1 MENFLKLNPLLEN
14 ILKDKVIVI
23 TGAGSGL
30 GKAIALALPFTGAKV
45 GLLDINKDTVN
56 EVANQINASYK
67 DSAFVMHASVTN
79 EDELEKTYDELFK
92 KYKRVDGL
100 VNSAGIAC
108 LGTIDMITPK
118 DVKLA
123 NDININ
129 GYFLNAMFASK
140 AMIKSTNGGSIIN
153 ISSASARGA
162 SKATSL
168 YGVAKD
174 SQTTMVRE
182 WALDLGDRG
191 IRVNALLL
199 GDLFGDE
206 ELGITST
213 IWNQVY
219 FEKKAVDKG
228 LVKEDDPR
236 LGGET
241 LNPEVRALVV
251 GHYVERTAL
260 NKPIH
265 YQDVINQIIL
275 LNSTLSE
282 KITGESISITSGNP
296 SSFSRWPAPFYFLA
310 SSININGYS
319 KTQMWDMRMF
329 HAWFPRK
336 LIQNVTSN
344 AT

>member
-1 MENFLKLNPLLEN
+1 MVNFLKLNPLLEN

-45 GLLDINKDTVN
+45 GLIDINKDAIIDL
-56 EVANQINASYK
+56 ANQINTAYP
-67 DSAFVMHASVTN
+67 DGAFVMHASVTN
-79 EDELEKTYDELFK
+79 EVDLEKTYDSLFK
-92 KYKRVDGL
+92 KYSRVDGL
-100 VNSAGIAC
+100 VNSAGIAR
-108 LGTIDMITPK
+108 LGTIDAINPK
-118 DVKLA
+118 DIRLA

-129 GYFLNAMFASK
+129 GYFFNALFASK
-140 AMIKSTNGGSIIN
+140 LMIKNNKGGSIIN

-182 WALDLGDRG
+182 WALDLGDKG

-206 ELGITST
+206 ELGITSA

-219 FEKKAVDKG
+219 FEKKAVNKA
-228 LVKEDDPR
+228 LVKENDPR
-236 LGGET
+236 LGGEK
-241 LNPEVRALVV
+241 LDSEIRELVV
-251 GHYVERTAL
+251 KHYVGRTAL
-260 NKPIH
+260 NKPLH

-275 LNSTLSE
+275 LNSELSE

-296 SSFSRWPAPFYFLA
+296 NSFSR
-310 SSININGYS
+310 
-319 KTQMWDMRMF
+319 
-329 HAWFPRK
+329 
-336 LIQNVTSN
+336 
-344 AT
+344 